1 MPHPSNEPSS
11 SPTESS
17 TLLSSSETAQTAP
30 EIILTPY
37 GNRTFVF
44 SKLTNIQPVIFW
56 VGLVR
61 FIASKTMMM
70 MMMVMMMMMMMMIII
85 AVMKTMTF
93 NNFTI

>member
-1 MPHPSNEPSS
+1 M
-11 SPTESS
+11 
-17 TLLSSSETAQTAP
+17 AP

-44 SKLTNIQPVIFW
+44 SNLTNMQPVIFW

-70 MMMVMMMMMMMMIII
+70 MMMMMMIII
-85 AVMKTMTF
+85 VVMKTMTITLQF
-93 NNFTI
+93 EL

>member
-1 MPHPSNEPSS
+1 M
-11 SPTESS
+11 
-17 TLLSSSETAQTAP
+17 AP

-44 SKLTNIQPVIFW
+44 SNLTNMQPVIFW

-70 MMMVMMMMMMMMIII
+70 MMMMMMMMII
-85 AVMKTMTF
+85 AVMKTMTITLQF
-93 NNFTI
+93 EL